1 AEGHNLA
8 DGSPT
13 EIQSNPKVLEA
24 YLGS

>member
-1 AEGHNLA
+1 GHNLA

>member
-1 AEGHNLA
+1 HNLA
-8 DGSPT
+8 DGYPT